1 MLFRVC
7 SESITSSPRPSPFQG
22 LCSVANGAVID
33 HTEEPRGCIDPHL
46 LSYLLH
52 LMSRKI
58 SDLHK
63 ISLHFSGV
71 RLLYS
76 SLVTPALTD
85 HCPAASVT
93 LSAMGL
99 PYCNV
104 QVWFRPPPVF
114 FLTAQELRMSLF
126 LNGWKISKE
135 LSSLTTC
142 ENDMQ
147 FKFRCP

>member
-1 MLFRVC
+1 MLLMV
-7 SESITSSPRPSPFQG
+7 P
-22 LCSVANGAVID
+22 VID
-33 HTEEPRGCIDPHL
+33 HIEEPWGCIDPHL

-58 SDLHK
+58 PDLHK
-63 ISLHFSGV
+63 ISLRFSGIHP
-71 RLLYS
+71 LDS

-93 LSAMGL
+93 LYPWVCPIVICECGSHHHL
-99 PYCNV
+99 
-104 QVWFRPPPVF
+104 F

-135 LSSLTTC
+135 LSSFPTC